1 MGALRID
8 RELDIRTRSL
18 IIAASGWV
26 LFVGALVRLRIAH
39 DVPLPPLH
47 PFAWLFAGM
56 MQDVAV
62 LLIAGALALVS
73 TRWFPRSTRALFL
86 AFAAAVSV
94 LHIFRSEAVVFY
106 GDVIRPEDLHGDIPW
121 TLALGSLTG
130 TPAFLFSLAL
140 ITGVLVPAL
149 ARRIGETDISW
160 LLLGRMVRLGAIS
173 AVAAFVLAIFVPRI
187 GLART
192 PIVALFA
199 IEREAM
205 DSPHE
210 RFDVPKPAISPTAIR
225 AFAGAELDREYVD
238 FEYPLAYRPGPAN
251 ELVTLRSPVKPNIVF
266 ILLESV
272 RAEEVGCYG
281 ADPPGVTPN
290 LDALARDGI
299 RVDGAF
305 SAGTYTASGEVAAW
319 YGLPPI
325 PREVLMTSRPSVEA
339 TGLPEVL
346 RASGWRSLLW
356 IHGGDSNFYRR
367 DSFYVPRG
375 FQIIDGRSFPSS
387 EPSTNW
393 GYSDRAL
400 VRNSITIFDHARA
413 PFAAMML
420 TVSNHHPF
428 QLPPDANPP
437 MPLPTSGANATLK
450 RSGDMVQTI
459 HYTDEAIGDF
469 FRLARKRPWFA
480 NTIFI
485 ITGDHGSAIP
495 PYQRPISTNETL
507 LQLMHRVP
515 LIIYS
520 PLLPRGIVIQGPA
533 SHIDLLP
540 TILRLIHFRAI
551 TGLGTDLFNERAL
564 RARVLPMW
572 NAHQRVLTLATRG
585 RIYHAS
591 YRASAPLDLLGAPT
605 ETLID
610 PVHDPLGVHNLA
622 AIEPKTTQ
630 RFHDLA
636 NIYVTIYPWLVVH
649 GRSGLPPEL
658 LRRDLS
664 PPPKAPPAPA
674 VVSR

>member
-1 MGALRID
+1 MGID
-8 RELDIRTRSL
+8 QDADIRTRSL
-18 IIAASGWV
+18 VIAASGWA
-26 LFVGALVRLRIAH
+26 LFVGAVVRLRIAH
-39 DVPLPPLH
+39 DVPLPPTH

-56 MQDVAV
+56 LQDVAV
-62 LLIAGALALVS
+62 FLLAGALALVCARRLPRT
-73 TRWFPRSTRALFL
+73 TRLLFFAL
-86 AFAAAVSV
+86 AAAISM
-94 LHIFRSEAVVFY
+94 LHIFRSEAVVFF
-106 GDVIRPEDLHGDIPW
+106 GDVIRPEDLRGDIPW
-121 TLALGSLTG
+121 TLAIGSLTG
-130 TPAFLFSLAL
+130 MPAFLFCLAL
-140 ITGVLVPAL
+140 LAGALVPAL
-149 ARRIGETDISW
+149 ARRIRETDTSW
-160 LLLGRMVRLGAIS
+160 LPLRRMVVFGAIS
-173 AVAAFVLAIFVPRI
+173 AVAAAVLSAVVPRI
-187 GLART
+187 GLARN
-192 PIVALFA
+192 PIVSIFA
-199 IEREAM
+199 IQAEAM

-210 RFDVPKPAISPTAIR
+210 RFDVPKPAMSPTAIR
-225 AFAGAELDREYVD
+225 QFAGPEPDRDYVD
-238 FEYPLAYRPGPAN
+238 FEYPLAYRPRPAN
-251 ELVTLRSPVKPNIVF
+251 ELVEMRSAIKPNIVF
-266 ILLESV
+266 ILMESV

-290 LDALARDGI
+290 LDALARDGV

-325 PREVLMTSRPSVEA
+325 PHEVLMTSRPSVEV
-339 TGLPEVL
+339 TGLPEIL

-375 FQIIDGRSFPSS
+375 FQIIDGRSFSTS

-400 VRNSITIFDHARA
+400 VRNSITIFDKARA

-428 QLPPDANPP
+428 ELPADADPP
-437 MPLPTSGANATLK
+437 MPLPTAGASRTLK
-450 RSGDMVQTI
+450 RSGDMVQTVR
-459 HYTDEAIGDF
+459 YTDAAIGDF
-469 FRLARKRPWFA
+469 FRLARKRPWFK

-520 PLLPRGIVIQGPA
+520 PLLPGGMVIQGPA

-540 TILRLIHFRAI
+540 TILRLIHVSAN
-551 TGLGTDLFNERAL
+551 TGLGTDLFDEQAL
-564 RARVLPMW
+564 SARVLPMW
-572 NAHQRVLTLATRG
+572 NAHQRVLTLATRR

-591 YRASAPLDLLGAPT
+591 YRAGGKLELETPI
-605 ETLID
+605 ETLVD

-622 AIEPKTTQ
+622 AIEAKTTEH
-630 RFHDLA
+630 FHDLA
-636 NIYVTIYPWLVVH
+636 NIYATIYPWLVVH

-658 LRRDLS
+658 RR
-664 PPPKAPPAPA
+664 
-674 VVSR
+674 